1 MRWLIIVLL
10 GSLLALLIAAAS
22 VACHI
27 LIQRAKL
34 RRNLQRGSGKILTR
48 QMKPTRIW
56 NPEGPLYKNLILGGI
71 P

>member
-10 GSLLALLIAAAS
+10 VSLLALLIAAAS

-34 RRNLQRGSGKILTR
+34 RRKSQTGAGKVL
-48 QMKPTRIW
+48 
-56 NPEGPLYKNLILGGI
+56 NPADEADQDLEA
-71 P
+71 